1 MEINEEINEA
11 NEGFTNQL
19 QKPKKPRTEKQK
31 EALKKAQLKR
41 KENLEKRRLEK
52 EALKNQQINPSLNG
66 MNEGYEEIK
75 EENLEC
81 DKVGRPPPNSLNQ
94 VFVDD
99 PEYKEWLRQKA
110 LASVSPINA
119 NGTTAKKPPRRK
131 KKVVVQE
138 PDDSSSE
145 EEIIYIPK
153 KSKKKK
159 KKKVIRHE
167 TSSEE
172 EEEET
177 YEPEPQTYQ
186 PNRPL
191 RYSDVFNF

>member
-1 MEINEEINEA
+1 MEINEAVNEA

-41 KENLEKRRLEK
+41 KENLEKRKQEK

-66 MNEGYEEIK
+66 MNEDYEEV
-75 EENLEC
+75 EEHNLDC
-81 DKVGRPPPNSLNQ
+81 NKVGVPNNLKET
-94 VFVDD
+94 FDRD
-99 PEYKEWLRQKA
+99 PEYEAWLKQKA
-110 LASVSPINA
+110 LSYNQAP
-119 NGTTAKKPPRRK
+119 KPKPVIKRKPK

-153 KSKKKK
+153 KKKK

-172 EEEET
+172 EEEY
-177 YEPEPQTYQ
+177 YEPEPQVYQQ
-186 PNRPL
+186 PNRQL